1 MTAEIISSRVFAQEV
16 LGRVKTSQDFGW
28 AVAEGLKRKL
38 SEAITAKMGKEEKNE
53 LESHIKMYFNGLTTE
68 REFAL

>member
-1 MTAEIISSRVFAQEV
+1 MFAQGV

-28 AVAEGLKRKL
+28 AVAEGLKR
-38 SEAITAKMGKEEKNE
+38 SEAITAKMGKEEKNK

>member
-1 MTAEIISSRVFAQEV
+1 M
-16 LGRVKTSQDFGW
+16 KTSQDFGS
-28 AVAEGLKRKL
+28 AVAEGLKRKW

-68 REFAL
+68 REFALLED